1 MPSPSS
7 AGPPL
12 HPHAR
17 EVYGA
22 SLRPPPETVFDGGI
36 ATTYSLDFPT
46 AMVIPATLAL
56 YAAENKSELLR
67 NPMALLQGMERASEN
82 MAVFC
87 QTGRI
92 HAGPK
97 GESRL
102 CALLERIVVEAKAP
116 RGGEFHPKIW
126 ALRFRPI
133 DPYAPTILR
142 LLLLSRNLTR
152 DRSWD
157 LCLCLDG
164 ELGEGERSGNQV
176 LAAFIRDLP
185 QYAVGRLPDHVA
197 SLSETIAAD
206 VARAEWSVP
215 APFRSVSFSVHGIG
229 RRNWQPQRCT
239 NLGVVSPFCSDRAL
253 EMLAN
258 LAPKRGAHLVGRAEE
273 LDRVRPDVLSRFG
286 RVSMMHEH
294 AETDEGEDIENPEAV
309 GLHAKVYLQQA
320 HRWTL
325 VTLGSANATSAAL
338 QDGRNVEVLATLSG
352 PTRSVGTVKK
362 ILGPEGLGQ
371 VLVDYVRTNDAEDP
385 ELDAMRA
392 RLDAARKE
400 IVGAGLSLCC
410 SREAS
415 NEPENARWRMTLQSA
430 DRLRLHGISS
440 VEAWPVTRGKDHGFE
455 AADALRSGACA
466 DLGAMA
472 LVDMSRFI
480 AFSLRDLGGRA
491 ELTFALCLELI
502 GAPEDRD
509 AAALRWIID
518 SPAAFLRYL
527 RLLLADMSD
536 PISAQTA
543 ARTSEGNGAGGQ
555 TANEPILEDLVHALC
570 DGRERLQA
578 IEKLI
583 RRLEG
588 RSDSGEADVVPKEFL
603 AMWRSF
609 QEALRMS
616 K

>member
-7 AGPPL
+7 TRPPL
-12 HPHAR
+12 HPHYR

-22 SLRPPPETVFDGGI
+22 SLRPPPDTVFDGGI

-46 AMVIPATLAL
+46 ALVIPATLAL

-67 NPMALLQGMERASEN
+67 NPMAMLRGIEHTAVS

-87 QTGRI
+87 QAGRI
-92 HAGPK
+92 HAEPK
-97 GESRL
+97 RESRL
-102 CALLERIVVEAKAP
+102 CALLERIVVEARAP

-133 DPYAPTILR
+133 DPAAPTILR
-142 LLLLSRNLTR
+142 LLVLSRNLTR
-152 DRSWD
+152 DHSWD

-164 ELGEGERSGNQV
+164 ELGDEEQSGNQV

-185 QYAVGRLPDHVA
+185 QYAVEKLPDHVT
-197 SLSETIAAD
+197 SLSETMASD
-206 VARAEWSVP
+206 LVRVKWRVP
-215 APFRSVSFSVHGIG
+215 APFRSISFSVHGIG
-229 RRNWQPQRCT
+229 QREWQPQRCT
-239 NLGVVSPFCSDRAL
+239 NLGVVSPFCSERTL
-253 EMLAN
+253 NMLAN
-258 LAPKRGAHLVGRAEE
+258 LAPKQRTHLVGRAEE
-273 LDRVRPDVLSRFG
+273 LDRVRKDVLKQFG
-286 RVSMMHEH
+286 RVSMMHED
-294 AETDEGEDIENPEAV
+294 AETDEGEDIENLATV
-309 GLHAKVYLQQA
+309 GLHAKAYVQQA
-320 HRWTL
+320 HRWTQ

-352 PTRSVGTVKK
+352 PTMSVGTVAK

-371 VLVDYVRTNDAEDP
+371 VLVEYARKNSVDT
-385 ELDAMRA
+385 ELDAA
-392 RLDAARKE
+392 QTRLDEARRE

-410 SREAS
+410 SRE
-415 NEPENARWRMTLQSA
+415 EPNAPEDTRWRMTLQSEA
-430 DRLRLHGISS
+430 RLCLHGITS
-440 VEAWPVTRGKDHGFE
+440 VEVWPVTRGKDHGRE
-455 AADALRSGACA
+455 AADALRSGDCA
-466 DLGAMA
+466 DLGTMA
-472 LVDMSRFI
+472 LADMSRFI
-480 AFSLRDLGGRA
+480 AFSLRDLSGRA
-491 ELTFALCLELI
+491 ELTFALCLGLN

-509 AAALRWIID
+509 AAALRWLID
-518 SPAAFLRYL
+518 SPTAFLRYL

-543 ARTSEGNGAGGQ
+543 ARMSGGTGAGGQ
-555 TANEPILEDLVHALC
+555 TADEPILEELVHALC

-583 RRLEG
+583 HRLQG
-588 RSDSGEADVVPKEFL
+588 RSNAGEADVVPREFL

-609 QEALRMS
+609 QEALKMS